1 MSTLQEVTADRKST
15 AAVGPAAPVPERQ
28 SPASAA
34 GKTIRKKIW
43 IDLDNSPHV
52 PFFKPIAEELER
64 RGYSVVFTA
73 RDCFQ
78 VRELADLMKLN
89 YRCIGHHY
97 GKHMA
102 AKLAGI
108 VVRSLQLL
116 PYVLRQ
122 GPQLAVSHGS
132 RSMFALASMLRIP
145 TITIMDYEHARW
157 AWFLGDAWAML
168 PEVIPGTA
176 LKLRKDRILS
186 YPGIKE
192 DVYVP
197 SFRPDPAI
205 KRILGITNQ
214 ELMVTLRPP
223 ATEAHYH
230 NPESEVLL
238 DAVFEMILQTPN
250 IKVVLVPRTAKQE
263 AELRTQW
270 PALFDSGKVIVP
282 KQAVDGLDLI
292 WFSDVVISGGGTMN
306 REAAALGV
314 PVYSIFR
321 GKTGAVDE
329 YLAKSGRLVMLQ
341 SADDVRTKLKLV
353 HRNIGTRSDGEK
365 RNALSAIVDHIA
377 VIAESRR

>member
-1 MSTLQEVTADRKST
+1 MSTLQEAPVEHQGTASGPTVPAPDRQKST
-15 AAVGPAAPVPERQ
+15 FAART
-28 SPASAA
+28 A
-34 GKTIRKKIW
+34 GSKKIW

-64 RGYSVVFTA
+64 RGYSVVLTA

-78 VRELADLMKLN
+78 VRELADLMNLN

-97 GKHMA
+97 GKHTV

-108 VVRSLQLL
+108 VIRALQLL

-122 GPQLAVSHGS
+122 RPKLAVSHGS
-132 RSMFALASMLRIP
+132 RSMFTLASLLRIP
-145 TITIMDYEHARW
+145 TITIMDYEYARW
-157 AWFLGDAWAML
+157 AWFLGNAWAML
-168 PEVIPGTA
+168 PDVIPATA
-176 LKLRKDRILS
+176 LKLRKDRILR

-192 DVYVP
+192 DVYAP

-205 KRILGITNQ
+205 KRIFGITDH
-214 ELMVTLRPP
+214 ELVVTLRPP

-230 NPESEVLL
+230 NPQSEVLL
-238 DAVFEMILQTPN
+238 DAVFEVISQTPN

-263 AELRTQW
+263 AELRKEW
-270 PALFDSGKVIVP
+270 PEAFDSGKVIVP
-282 KQAVDGLDLI
+282 TQAVDGLNLI

-321 GKTGAVDE
+321 GETGAVDE
-329 YLAKSGRLVMLQ
+329 YLAKSGRLVLLQ
-341 SADDVRTKLKLV
+341 SADEVRAKLKLV
-353 HRNIGTRSDGEK
+353 RRNIGIGRVAENHDTLR
-365 RNALSAIVDHIA
+365 AVVDHIA
-377 VIAESRR
+377 AIADSTC

>member
-1 MSTLQEVTADRKST
+1 MLPLGE
-15 AAVGPAAPVPERQ
+15 APVDSNSTVSVGLASTTLDSQ
-28 SPASAA
+28 AASSAA
-34 GKTIRKKIW
+34 RTTVRGKIW

-52 PFFKPIAEELER
+52 PFFKPIGAELER

-97 GKHMA
+97 GKHLV

-108 VVRSLQLL
+108 VVRALQLL
-116 PYVLRQ
+116 PHILRQ
-122 GPQLAVSHGS
+122 RPQLAVSHGS
-132 RSMFALASMLRIP
+132 RSMFALAAVLRIP
-145 TITIMDYEHARW
+145 TITIMDYEHVRW
-157 AWFLGDAWAML
+157 AWFLGNAWAML
-168 PEVIPGTA
+168 PDVIPGTA
-176 LKLRKDRILS
+176 LKLRKDRILR

-192 DVYVP
+192 DVYAP
-197 SFRPDPAI
+197 SFLPDPAI
-205 KRILGITNQ
+205 KHILGITDQ
-214 ELMVTLRPP
+214 ELVVTLRPP

-238 DAVFEMILQTPN
+238 DAVFEVISQTPN
-250 IKVVLVPRTAKQE
+250 IKVVLVPRTARQE
-263 AELRTQW
+263 AEFRTRW
-270 PALFDSGKVIVP
+270 PELVDSGKVIVP
-282 KQAVDGLDLI
+282 QRAVDGLDLI

-321 GKTGAVDE
+321 GKMGAVDQ
-329 YLAKSGRLVMLQ
+329 YLEKSGRLVLLR

-353 HRNIGTRSDGEK
+353 RRDIGTRSPEENRKTLG
-365 RNALSAIVDHIA
+365 AIVDHIVA
-377 VIAESRR
+377 IAESRR